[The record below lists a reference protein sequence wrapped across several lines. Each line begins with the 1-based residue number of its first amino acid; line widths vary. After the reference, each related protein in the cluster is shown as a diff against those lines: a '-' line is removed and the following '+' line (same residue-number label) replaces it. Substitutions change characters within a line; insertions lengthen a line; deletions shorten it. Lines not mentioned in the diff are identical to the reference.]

1 MSRTRG
7 FPENGDLVV
16 CTVTNV
22 KNFGAFVTL
31 DEYDDKEGFV
41 HVRDVAAG
49 WVKYIR
55 DFIKENQKVVCKVL
69 GVDPVKGHIDLSLK
83 SVNEHQKRAKVQQ
96 WKTEKKAEKLVEII
110 AEKLSISVDAAY
122 DDFVDSLLEEY
133 ETLYEVFENVAADP
147 EEFREEYSGDWVETF
162 IEVAVDNVTPPFVQ
176 IDGILELTSKAADG
190 VEHIRA
196 ALMKGLEVA
205 EDSNIEIT
213 SVGSPRYRIVI
224 TADEYKDAEEI
235 MKKVSAAAIDSIV
248 AAGGE
253 GSLKRETK

>member
-1 MSRTRG
+1 DT
-7 FPENGDLVV
+7 
-16 CTVTNV
+16 
-22 KNFGAFVTL
+22 
-31 DEYDDKEGFV
+31 
-41 HVRDVAAG
+41 
-49 WVKYIR
+49 
-55 DFIKENQKVVCKVL
+55 
-69 GVDPVKGHIDLSLK
+69 
-83 SVNEHQKRAKVQQ
+83 
-96 WKTEKKAEKLVEII
+96 
-110 AEKLSISVDAAY
+110 AY

-176 IDGILELTSKAADG
+176 IDGILELTSRAADG
-190 VEHIRA
+190 VERIRA

>member
-1 MSRTRG
+1 M
-7 FPENGDLVV
+7 
-16 CTVTNV
+16 
-22 KNFGAFVTL
+22 
-31 DEYDDKEGFV
+31 
-41 HVRDVAAG
+41 
-49 WVKYIR
+49 
-55 DFIKENQKVVCKVL
+55 
-69 GVDPVKGHIDLSLK
+69 
-83 SVNEHQKRAKVQQ
+83 
-96 WKTEKKAEKLVEII
+96 
-110 AEKLSISVDAAY
+110 
-122 DDFVDSLLEEY
+122 
-133 ETLYEVFENVAADP
+133 
-147 EEFREEYSGDWVETF
+147 
-162 IEVAVDNVTPPFVQ
+162 
-176 IDGILELTSKAADG
+176 ELTSKAADG